1 MVQLS
6 LGVGQP
12 RCVPAN
18 DDVRLRE
25 RAAASVACAECPC
38 HVAVEYCPG
47 CDQWLCPACWSEHNQ
62 DAPCHVHEPV
72 PAGCGA

>member
-1 MVQLS
+1 MVQLR
-6 LGVGQP
+6 LGQP

-25 RAAASVACAECPC
+25 HAAASVACAECPC
-38 HVAVEYCPG
+38 HVAEAYCVG
-47 CDQWLCPACWSEHNQ
+47 CDQWLCRDCFAEHNEG
-62 DAPCHVHEPV
+62 APCHVPDEPV